1 MRKAL
6 FSMIF
11 AFSFGL
17 ACSVLATEQGTTKMM
32 TFEELDT
39 DGDGAISAA
48 EAEAHPPLR
57 DHMAGSEMESM
68 DKMAFEEWAGK
79 TSH

>member
-6 FSMIF
+6 LSMIF
-11 AFSFGL
+11 IFSFGL
-17 ACSVLATEQGTTKMM
+17 AGSVLATEQGTTKMM
-32 TFEELDT
+32 TFEELDA
-39 DGDGAISAA
+39 DGDGTISAA
-48 EAEAHPPLR
+48 EAEVHPPLR
-57 DHMAGSEMESM
+57 DHMESADMEGM